1 MTGNLRARKRVE
13 YVKKLLEELGIE
25 PERVEMFNL
34 SAADGPK
41 FAQFAREFTERIKEL
56 GPSPLKEDEKK
67 EEKAAA

>member
-13 YVKKLLEELGIE
+13 YVKNLLTEIGIE

-41 FAQFAREFTERIKEL
+41 FASFAEEFTERIKEL
-56 GPSPLKEDEKK
+56 GPSPLRDHK
-67 EEKAAA
+67 EEKPAD